1 MEVASLWVSRIA
13 YARTSSLD
21 LDEDSHT
28 GTVIEVVVLETPCNV
43 EDIRDL

>member
-1 MEVASLWVSRIA
+1 MKVASLWVSRIA

-43 EDIRDL
+43 QDVRDL